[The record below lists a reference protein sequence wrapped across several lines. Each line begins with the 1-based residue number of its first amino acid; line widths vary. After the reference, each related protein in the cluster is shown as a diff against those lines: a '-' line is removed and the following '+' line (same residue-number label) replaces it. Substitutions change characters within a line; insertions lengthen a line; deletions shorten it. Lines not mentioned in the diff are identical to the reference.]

1 VAKFGVG
8 VFILGAILLAIG
20 TTDSQSHNLYF
31 LFGIIIGAI
40 GIGIM
45 YLAGNSR
52 GR

>member
-1 VAKFGVG
+1 MAQFGVG
-8 VFILGAILLAIG
+8 IFILGAILLALG
-20 TTDSQSHNLYF
+20 VYSQSSYPLTA
-31 LFGIIIGAI
+31 FGIIIGAI